1 MAIRQAVVANRCT
14 RIMLVPARR
23 IVAAALVWVVV
34 TLIAAVP
41 RVLIAQAEDLGNAT
55 HNGPPPIASD
65 ELSSALSQFNRGAA
79 LLEQYRYSEA
89 AEALRKRR
97 TVVSTVDRRRQ
108 RKYSVSAV
116 RSSRPGRLTIGVS
129 T

>member
-89 AEALRKRR
+89 AEALEN
-97 TVVSTVDRRRQ
+97 VVRLFPQWTAAARGSILFPRCDRAGQ
-108 RKYSVSAV
+108 
-116 RSSRPGRLTIGVS
+116 GG
-129 T
+129 